1 MDANRPR
8 PVRQR
13 DRLQQHTTDRVCV
26 EPSCETKLSRYNAG
40 DLCATHSE
48 GAERGHAGAVPRHTR
63 LRSD

>member
-13 DRLQQHTTDRVCV
+13 DRLKQHAGNRVCA
-26 EPSCETKLSRYNAG
+26 EPLCDTKLSRYNAG
-40 DLCATHSE
+40 DLCAAHSE
-48 GAERGHAGAVPRHTR
+48 GAERGRTRALPRHTR